1 MTNQYLEDEFNSFTK
16 ANQET
21 LLNWLKVQKTI
32 KTIYENKVKDAQT
45 ELKLA
50 QLIYDSKVIEF
61 LKEYNDELDNS
72 TIDYDNNVSINM
84 IKLLRNIV

>member
-61 LKEYNDELDNS
+61 LKEYKDRKSVCRER
-72 TIDYDNNVSINM
+72 V
-84 IKLLRNIV
+84 